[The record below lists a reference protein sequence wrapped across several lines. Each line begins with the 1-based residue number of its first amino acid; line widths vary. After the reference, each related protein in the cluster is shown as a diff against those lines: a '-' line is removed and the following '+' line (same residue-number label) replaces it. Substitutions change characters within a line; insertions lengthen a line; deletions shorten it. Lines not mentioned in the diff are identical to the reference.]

1 MVTVEVAGAVV
12 EVVDV
17 EVAGAVVEV
26 VDEVAVGVAGAME
39 EQIGKSKFWWKFYEI
54 NLTIF
59 PPSYS
64 ISIGSGGT
72 GANKKKTFD

>member
-12 EVVDV
+12 DVVAVVELVDV
-17 EVAGAVVEV
+17 VAVVVAGAL
-26 VDEVAVGVAGAME
+26 E
-39 EQIGKSKFWWKFYEI
+39 EEIGKSKFWWKFYEI

-59 PPSYS
+59 SSYS

>member
-12 EVVDV
+12 DVVAVVELVDV
-17 EVAGAVVEV
+17 VAVVVAGAL
-26 VDEVAVGVAGAME
+26 E
-39 EQIGKSKFWWKFYEI
+39 EEIGKSKFWWKFYEI

-59 PPSYS
+59 SSYS

-72 GANKKKTFD
+72 GANKRKTFD